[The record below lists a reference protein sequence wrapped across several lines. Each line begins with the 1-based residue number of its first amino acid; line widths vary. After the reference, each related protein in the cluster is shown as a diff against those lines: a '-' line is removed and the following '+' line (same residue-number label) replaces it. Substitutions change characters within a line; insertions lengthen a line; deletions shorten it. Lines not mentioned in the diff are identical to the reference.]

1 MDMKKNKQITTEQ
14 LLLTIKTICP
24 NAIIF
29 EGFNDCIV
37 GINISMP
44 NYTNV
49 VYSKVLIAQKLM
61 ENDYD
66 VIDAIKFFY
75 DKFSST
81 KFDSSVE
88 PIFLEDNKY
97 EINYN

>member
-1 MDMKKNKQITTEQ
+1 MKKNERITTEQ

-44 NYTNV
+44 NKTNV
-49 VYSKVLIAQKLM
+49 VYSKILILHKLM
-61 ENDYD
+61 ENDYE

-75 DKFSST
+75 DKFSFT

-88 PIFLEDNKY
+88 PLFIEENRY

>member
-1 MDMKKNKQITTEQ
+1 MKKNKQITTEQ
-14 LLLTIKTICP
+14 LLFFIQAICP

-44 NYTNV
+44 NMTNV
-49 VYSKVLIAQKLM
+49 VYSKILILQKLM
-61 ENDYD
+61 ENDYE
-66 VIDAIKFFY
+66 VIDAIKFFN
-75 DKFSST
+75 DKFYSP
-81 KFDSSVE
+81 KFDSSVTPFFIE
-88 PIFLEDNKY
+88 ENKY

>member
-1 MDMKKNKQITTEQ
+1 MDMKKNERITTEQ

-37 GINISMP
+37 GVNISMP
-44 NYTNV
+44 NMTNV
-49 VYSKVLIAQKLM
+49 VYSKILILHKLM
-61 ENDYD
+61 ENDYE
-66 VIDAIKFFY
+66 VQDAIKFFN
-75 DKFSST
+75 DKILSI

-88 PIFLEDNKY
+88 PFFIEANRY

>member
-1 MDMKKNKQITTEQ
+1 MKKNKQITTEQ

>member
-1 MDMKKNKQITTEQ
+1 MKKNKQITNEQ
-14 LLLTIKTICP
+14 LLITIHTICP

-37 GINISMP
+37 GVNISLP

-61 ENDYD
+61 DNDYD

-81 KFDSSVE
+81 KFDASVE

>member
-1 MDMKKNKQITTEQ
+1 MKKNKQITTEQ
-14 LLLTIKTICP
+14 LLLTIHTICP

-61 ENDYD
+61 DNDYD

-81 KFDSSVE
+81 KFDASVE
-88 PIFLEDNKY
+88 PIFIEDNKY